1 MMKRYVKHTICAL
14 TAVACLTGGASAFAS
29 EAPQQ
34 IVPISA
40 PIVPISAP
48 AYEIMQQK
56 WMDSIIVYGTATFLE
71 DGRIMLENNNDNA
84 QFDKIILN
92 VSEDTLILDAV
103 SGLPKSIKDIR
114 ENEIIYA
121 YVGPAMTM
129 SLPPMTHAELL
140 LTSIPADFAVPTY
153 EEIDNVKQ
161 EENGNVVVHTNRDA
175 TYTVTDDT
183 ELFPYLTKNIVT
195 KHNLKPGTKLLV
207 WKQIVQGEG
216 AEEAA
221 ESTKMMVF
229 SYSYNG
235 YVQAGLENLY
245 VNDEKL
251 ELAASEQPYVANGR
265 LMLPF
270 RQVAEA
276 LGYTLEWNA
285 ETSSIKV
292 LKGDQEQY
300 SFAARGTEVLKGED
314 TYTLTEA
321 AALKNGVTFM
331 AADDLL
337 LLSGA
342 KLVE

>member
-1 MMKRYVKHTICAL
+1 MKKYVKNTICAL
-14 TAVACLTGGASAFAS
+14 TAVACLTGGASAFANQ
-29 EAPQQ
+29 EPQ

-40 PIVPISAP
+40 PIVPISTP

-56 WMDSIIVYGTATFLE
+56 WMDSISVYGTVTFLE
-71 DGRIMLENNNDNA
+71 DGRIMLENNNENA
-84 QFDKIILN
+84 KFDKIILN

-103 SGLPKSIKDIR
+103 SGLPKSVKDIR

-129 SLPPMTHAELL
+129 SLPPMTNAELL

-153 EEIDNVKQ
+153 EEIDSVKH
-161 EENGNVVVHTNRDA
+161 EENGSVTVHTNRDGK
-175 TYTVTDDT
+175 YIVTDDT
-183 ELFPYLTKNIVT
+183 VLFPYLTKNIVT
-195 KHNLKPGTKLLV
+195 KHDLVPGAKLLV
-207 WKQIVQGEG
+207 WKQSVKAEG

-221 ESTKMMVF
+221 ESVKMMVF
-229 SYSYNG
+229 PYSYNG
-235 YVQAGLENLY
+235 FVQAGLEDVA
-245 VNDEKL
+245 VNGEAL
-251 ELAASEQPYVANGR
+251 ELADGEQPYVANGR

-270 RQVAEA
+270 RQVVEA
-276 LGYTLEWNA
+276 LGYTIEWKA
-285 ETSSIKV
+285 ETNSIKV

-300 SFAARGTEVLKGED
+300 AFTARGKEVTKGEEP
-314 TYTLTEA
+314 YELLEA